1 MKQFLGTIY
10 IRWWFRYM
18 LMANLCVGAGAFQ
31 TQATERPNILWITIE
46 DTSPQFVGCYGNKVV
61 NTPNIDRLAREG
73 VRFTQAFSTNTVCS
87 PSRTS
92 IITGVPTWK
101 AGTGNHRSKYPVP
114 DFMKGFPYYLQQ
126 VGYYTTNTAKTD
138 YNVAN
143 EKAYIQEAWDESSGH
158 AGWWNRSPGQPFFAV
173 FNFDDSHQSRTMTW
187 PYDQYQQEVL
197 KQLSSEEHVLDNA
210 FEVSPIYRD
219 SPEMRKQLARVY
231 NSLNLTDKKIGK
243 LLERLEA
250 DELTDS
256 TIIFFF
262 ADHGEGM
269 PRGKTNGI
277 DLGYRVP
284 FVVWFPPMYRHLSP
298 WGDGVV
304 TDELVSFEDLAPT
317 LISMCGG
324 KVPEYMKGRVL
335 IGKNRDKP
343 VEYLMLASDRSD
355 NGPDMVRTITDGRYV
370 YSRNYM
376 AYMPELRYINYMEIG
391 EIKQQIRNDFR
402 LGKLNRLQESF
413 FKPRPAEFLF
423 DTKNDPWEMRN
434 LAGDVGHSIRLQRMS
449 AELERRMI
457 EGRDVMLLPEFEIA
471 KLAESGQSPFLFRT
485 DEKKFPLKSIYEA
498 AALSG
503 KRSPEVVKQQIKM
516 LTDSNNV
523 VRYWAALGL
532 MCQSQQSL
540 ASYRKV
546 LSQALQDT
554 YPPVAIT
561 AAAIGWNC
569 FSDKSAATTLIRYA
583 HADNGQ
589 LALLSLNYMLYVK
602 NREAFVQALEK
613 MNQQDIQDKDIRW
626 AIEDFLESVKKSK
639 G

>member
-1 MKQFLGTIY
+1 
-10 IRWWFRYM
+10 
-18 LMANLCVGAGAFQ
+18 MANLCVGAGAFQ

-61 NTPNIDRLAREG
+61 STPNIDRLAREG

-210 FEVSPIYRD
+210 FEVPPIYRD

-413 FKPRPAEFLF
+413 FEPRPAEFLF

-613 MNQQDIQDKDIRW
+613 MNQQDIQDKNIRW